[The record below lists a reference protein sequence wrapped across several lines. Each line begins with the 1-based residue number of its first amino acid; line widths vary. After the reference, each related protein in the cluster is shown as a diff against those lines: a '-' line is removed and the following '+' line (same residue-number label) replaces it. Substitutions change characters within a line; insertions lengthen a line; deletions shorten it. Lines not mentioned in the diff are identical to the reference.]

1 MSIRI
6 ISVTLLSA
14 ALLSS
19 CSSPSDD
26 RQGQCHPCTVSPK
39 VGPLLKEA
47 QQMIAA
53 KNYDGATAQLKEAE
67 AVKVT
72 ADDAYVIDLFK
83 NVIVASVSDPTPTP
97 IITPQF
103 PQP

>member
-19 CSSPSDD
+19 CSSPPDD
-26 RQGQCHPCTVSPK
+26 RQGQCHPCTVSIR

-47 QQMIAA
+47 QQMIAT
-53 KNYDGATAQLKEAE
+53 KNYEGAMAKVNEAE
-67 AVKVT
+67 AVK
-72 ADDAYVIDLFK
+72 AYPDDETVI
-83 NVIVASVSDPTPTP
+83 N
-97 IITPQF
+97 QF
-103 PQP
+103 RHLIAAKSSNPSQP